1 MCCDFNYSIHYIYI
15 CIYIPT
21 VESQSYELTGQ
32 PNTKLEK
39 KLVKYKK
46 CIPVFIKL
54 RIPSTRIAAAAMLWA
69 PFTEENS
76 PNKVYRKGEQL
87 Q

>member
-1 MCCDFNYSIHYIYI
+1 MLRTD
-15 CIYIPT
+15 
-21 VESQSYELTGQ
+21 LTSQ

-39 KLVKYKK
+39 KVGKVPLSLPIL
-46 CIPVFIKL
+46 IPATKIV
-54 RIPSTRIAAAAMLWA
+54 AAAMLWA
-69 PFTEENS
+69 PFTEENN